1 MVKPKSQ
8 RLAEIEALTDP
19 LKRLTDL
26 AVYIKDGE
34 DNLTAARK
42 LRAQTVWQA
51 RMELRTWPA
60 IVKASG
66 GTTETYLRR
75 EMEDARRTDSTS

>member
-1 MVKPKSQ
+1 MSSTSQ
-8 RLAEIEALTDP
+8 RLDEIAAMTDP

-26 AVYIKDGE
+26 AGYIKDGE
-34 DNLTAARK
+34 DKLTAARK

-75 EMEDARRTDSTS
+75 EMKDARRDEPTA